1 MEKDIIY
8 TKIHSTMHDYTGNVQ
23 LQNKMIIC
31 ENVPRSMKTNLSFYH
46 SYTRLIFM
54 QKLVE
59 QVE

>member
-31 ENVPRSMKTNLSFYH
+31 ENVPCSMKTNLSFYH
-46 SYTRLIFM
+46 S
-54 QKLVE
+54 
-59 QVE
+59 

>member
-23 LQNKMIIC
+23 LQNKWLFAKMCHAVWKRTKVFTI
-31 ENVPRSMKTNLSFYH
+31 PKQG
-46 SYTRLIFM
+46 YTIKKLI
-54 QKLVE
+54 E